1 MFSLRTANSNE
12 FRETGSIEF
21 EPRMMPF
28 SFTSWLK
35 NENVGTLEFLPEFS
49 VSLWLFELGR
59 VVNEGAKADA
69 CPTPDRER
77 QNGRWTSRRPSWEQR
92 QFAAQGLRRQ
102 TTA

>member
-21 EPRMMPF
+21 EHQMIPF

-49 VSLWLFELGR
+49 VSPGSLWLQDSMILQTVLKTTTETQRRGDVFAE
-59 VVNEGAKADA
+59 N
-69 CPTPDRER
+69 RE
-77 QNGRWTSRRPSWEQR
+77 QQ
-92 QFAAQGLRRQ
+92 
-102 TTA
+102 